1 MEHKYMYN
9 PDIIKFLS
17 QYDKSEWDAII
28 EDLIMFSINKIKEIE
43 KEEQPRKQIEYP
55 SKVNICG
62 GIISFNSPNCGPYEC
77 AKNILK
83 NNQEL
88 KSNSGQKNSTL
99 KKLDD
104 LNNKINVIQSGKKIK
119 KYKKNK

>member
-1 MEHKYMYN
+1 MYN

-17 QYDKSEWDAII
+17 QYDKSEWDGII

-43 KEEQPRKQIEYP
+43 KEEKPQKQVEIPR
-55 SKVNICG
+55 KVNIGG
-62 GIISFNSPNCGPYEC
+62 GIISFNSPNYGPYEC

-99 KKLDD
+99 KKLDE
-104 LNNKINVIQSGKKIK
+104 LNNKINVIQSGKKLK

>member
-43 KEEQPRKQIEYP
+43 KEEQPQKQIEYP
-55 SKVNICG
+55 RKVNIGG

-88 KSNSGQKNSTL
+88 KSNSGQKNNTL
-99 KKLDD
+99 KMLDE
-104 LNNKINVIQSGKKIK
+104 LNNKINVIQSGKKL
-119 KYKKNK
+119 KKNKKNK

>member
-1 MEHKYMYN
+1 MYN

-43 KEEQPRKQIEYP
+43 KEEQPKKQIEYP
-55 SKVNICG
+55 RKVNIGG
-62 GIISFNSPNCGPYEC
+62 GIISFISPNCGPYEC

-88 KSNSGQKNSTL
+88 KSNSGQKNNTL
-99 KKLDD
+99 KMLDE
-104 LNNKINVIQSGKKIK
+104 LNNKINVIQSGKKL
-119 KYKKNK
+119 KKNKKNK

>member
-1 MEHKYMYN
+1 MYN

-17 QYDKSEWDAII
+17 QYDKSEWDSII

-43 KEEQPRKQIEYP
+43 KEDQPPKQIEYP
-55 SKVNICG
+55 RKVNIGG

-88 KSNSGQKNSTL
+88 KSNSGQKNNTL
-99 KKLDD
+99 KMLDE
-104 LNNKINVIQSGKKIK
+104 LNNKINVIQSGKKL
-119 KYKKNK
+119 KKNKKNK